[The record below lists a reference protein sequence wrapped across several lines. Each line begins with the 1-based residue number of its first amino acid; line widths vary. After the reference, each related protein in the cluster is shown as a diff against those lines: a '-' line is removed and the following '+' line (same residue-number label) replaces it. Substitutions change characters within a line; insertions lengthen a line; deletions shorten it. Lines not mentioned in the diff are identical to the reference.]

1 MEKIVFIIDS
11 FPNYSETF
19 LYNQIYFLIDQGF
32 NVRILALKQN
42 KVLSDSIHQ
51 KMSEYNLSKR
61 CIFLTS
67 KIGFEIITNLFF
79 YPHISIRILKFF
91 GIKKGFFIIR
101 NLKIF
106 NIYNSFDVI
115 HAHYGHIGAMI
126 CDLKSIGLF
135 ESAKVVCSFHG
146 EDLSHKILNVYKEK
160 YKNIGIYADR
170 VTVNSKYTQECLIKS
185 VGELWSNVEIVPVPV
200 DTKFFKPKLSQ
211 KNENKIF
218 KIVFCGRLIK
228 WKAPTKAIQIVHEL
242 RKLNYSIELHIIGD
256 GPEFQ
261 ACKELILINELN
273 RVVTLHGLQSQ
284 EEILEAFDN
293 SDCFLFPA
301 IRESDTLKTEAQGL
315 VIQEAQAM
323 GLPVI
328 ISNVGGMKYG
338 IVEGGTGFIAAEK
351 DVTGF
356 VEKIIMLINNPA
368 LREEMKI
375 AAREY
380 IVKNF
385 DVSVIGSR
393 MLDIYGF
400 NKS

>member
-1 MEKIVFIIDS
+1 MKKIVFIIDS

-32 NVRILALKQN
+32 DVRILALKQN
-42 KVLSDSIHQ
+42 KNLSDSIHQ
-51 KMSEYNLSKR
+51 KVSEYNLSKR
-61 CIFLTS
+61 RVFLTS

-79 YPHISIRILKFF
+79 YPLISIRILKFF

-101 NLKIF
+101 NLKVF
-106 NIYNSFDVI
+106 NTYNSLDVI
-115 HAHYGHIGAMI
+115 HAHYGHVGALI

-135 ESAKVVCSFHG
+135 TDVRIVCSFHG
-146 EDLSHKILNVYKEK
+146 EDLSHNLTNTYSKK
-160 YKNIGIYADR
+160 YLNIGRFADV

-200 DTKFFKPKLSQ
+200 DTKFFKPKLTP
-211 KNENKIF
+211 KKENKIF

-242 RKLNYSIELHIIGD
+242 CKLNYSIELHIIGG

-261 ACKELILINELN
+261 ACKELISINQLD
-273 RVVTLHGLQSQ
+273 RDVILHGLLSQ
-284 EEILEAFDN
+284 EEILEVFEN

-301 IRESDTLKTEAQGL
+301 ILESDSLKTEAQGL

-338 IVEGGTGFIAAEK
+338 MVDGGTGFIATDK
-351 DVTGF
+351 DVKGF
-356 VEKIIMLINNPA
+356 VEKIILLIENPS
-368 LREEMKI
+368 LRLDMKV
-375 AAREY
+375 AARDF
-380 IVKNF
+380 VVNNF

-400 NKS
+400 SKN